1 MHSRN
6 TARSLPG
13 AGRRAVAGAMLAAG
27 SSPAASLLA
36 ASLLAAFLL
45 AAGALLPAIA
55 SAAQPEPPEPPEP
68 PPAATPEP
76 AEPPAAAAP
85 EPPAAPESPADLD
98 VPGEDEIAEH
108 RTYDPG
114 PKLQRTPGGS
124 LIVDAFIMDG
134 PVRVAIERRESGE
147 VLFEQESDTLFSF
160 EVSRSDLDA
169 EPEEVVVK
177 IFLDGELAH
186 KLTMDR

>member
-6 TARSLPG
+6 TPRSLLR
-13 AGRRAVAGAMLAAG
+13 AGRRAAAGAMLAAG
-27 SSPAASLLA
+27 ALFPAVAN
-36 ASLLAAFLL
+36 
-45 AAGALLPAIA
+45 
-55 SAAQPEPPEPPEP
+55 AAQPEPPEPPEP
-68 PPAATPEP
+68 P
-76 AEPPAAAAP
+76 AAP
-85 EPPAAPESPADLD
+85 EAPADLD
-98 VPGEDEIAEH
+98 VPSEDEIAEH

-114 PKLQRTPGGS
+114 PNLQRTPGGS

-186 KLTMDR
+186 ELTMDR